1 MQITKHMPNLKTV
14 IMVEEV
20 IKNSENSLIT
30 IPEIKRALPK
40 KVNHNTLMIILEYL
54 EESRKI
60 LVGIKGIIWLE
71 EISPKLRKAMKKGID
86 YEDLP
91 KIP

>member
-1 MQITKHMPNLKTV
+1 MQLTKHMPNLKTV
-14 IMVEEV
+14 IMVEDV
-20 IKNSENSLIT
+20 IKNSENSLVT

-40 KVNHNTLMIILEYL
+40 KVNHNTLMTILEYL

-60 LVGIKGIIWLE
+60 LVGIKGIIWLDDHN
-71 EISPKLRKAMKKGID
+71 PKLSESIRKGTD

-91 KIP
+91 KIL